1 MTVLCALPPGDTA
14 TLPRAAEPLA
24 RALGLSLAATA
35 LFDAAASADPANPA
49 DVEAARAAAEADLA
63 ALLPPGVA
71 SAGLSLRLNGEP
83 PWSPPV
89 RLAIATA
96 PRLLA
101 VDARETPW
109 LGDLG
114 RAVRAAPV
122 PVLAIGPRYAGP
134 APTPVRILALAD
146 GSPESAAVAPALARL
161 LGDAAVPVELLAVA
175 VPAVGERPEEREL
188 DLAAALQALERGLSA
203 PAAHRRVEPPRAFE
217 SVPAAALRVAAETGA
232 THLALATHGRGRAMR
247 FLLGSVAEALLRT
260 SPLPLI
266 VTAPGGTDAA
276 GR

>member
-1 MTVLCALPPGDTA
+1 MTVLCALPAGDTA
-14 TLPRAAEPLA
+14 TLARAAEPLA
-24 RALGLSLAATA
+24 RALGLPLAATA
-35 LFDAAASADPANPA
+35 LFDAAAAADPADPA

-83 PWSPPV
+83 AWAPPV
-89 RLAIATA
+89 RLAIAAA

-101 VDARETPW
+101 VDAREAPW

-146 GSPESAAVAPALARL
+146 GSAEAAAVAPALARL

-175 VPAVGERPEEREL
+175 VPAVGERTEDREVE
-188 DLAAALQALERGLSA
+188 LAAALEALEPALPA
-203 PAAHRRVEPPRAFE
+203 PAARRRVEPPRAFE
-217 SVPAAALRVAAETGA
+217 SVAAAALRVAAETGA
-232 THLALATHGRGRAMR
+232 THVALATHGRGRALR

-266 VTAPGGTDAA
+266 LTAPGGAHAA